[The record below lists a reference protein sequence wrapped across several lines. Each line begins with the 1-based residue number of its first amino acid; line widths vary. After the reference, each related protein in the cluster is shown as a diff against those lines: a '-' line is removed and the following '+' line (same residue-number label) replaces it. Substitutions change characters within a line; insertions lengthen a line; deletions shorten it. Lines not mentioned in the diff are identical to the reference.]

1 MCLRPQAMVELL
13 ATSHSAADA
22 NIPRRRTQMFAHI
35 RPFKFAAVLAA
46 ASLFSSVG
54 VASPAAPCGSHDALI
69 KSLTIRFKEARR
81 IMGVVNAKSVMEIFM
96 SPQGTWTVLVTD
108 TTGTACVIATGQDW
122 QEVPIEMT
130 GLDS

>member
-1 MCLRPQAMVELL
+1 MY
-13 ATSHSAADA
+13 
-22 NIPRRRTQMFAHI
+22 AHI
-35 RPFKFAAVLAA
+35 RPFRFAAILATVF
-46 ASLFSSVG
+46 LFSSAG
-54 VASPAAPCGSHDALI
+54 VASATTFCGSHDALT
-69 KSLTIRFKEARR
+69 KSLNTKFKEARR
-81 IMGVVNAKSVMEIFM
+81 VMGVVGAKAVMEIFM

>member
-1 MCLRPQAMVELL
+1 
-13 ATSHSAADA
+13 
-22 NIPRRRTQMFAHI
+22 MFAHI

-46 ASLFSSVG
+46 ASLFGSVD
-54 VASPAAPCGSHDALI
+54 VASAATPCGSHDAI
-69 KSLTIRFKEARR
+69 TKSLTTKFKEARR
-81 IMGVVNAKSVMEIFM
+81 VMGVVNTRAVMEIFM

-108 TTGTACVIATGQDW
+108 TTGTACVVAAGQDW

>member
-1 MCLRPQAMVELL
+1 
-13 ATSHSAADA
+13 
-22 NIPRRRTQMFAHI
+22 MFAHI
-35 RPFKFAAVLAA
+35 RSFKFAAVLAA
-46 ASLFSSVG
+46 ITLFSSEG
-54 VASPAAPCGSHDALI
+54 VASAAVPCGSHDTIA
-69 KSLTIRFKEARR
+69 KSLTTKFKEARR
-81 IMGVVNAKSVMEIFM
+81 AMGVVNAKAVMEIFM